1 MDTIAGTRWPPAEEV
16 PRPADPG
23 RTRRRALRRRLL
35 VADLAVV
42 LCWASTAL
50 AVGLYLVNGA
60 PAAMASPA
68 DAVNGLGIV
77 TGLAGTNLILI
88 MVVLAARIPWL
99 DRAVGQDVVMGWHR
113 ALGKPVLY
121 LLTAHAV
128 LLTVGYGLRDG
139 VNVIAETA
147 SFLGVGDLL
156 YAYLAFALLLAVVVT
171 SLIAVRRRFAYELWH
186 VVHLLSYA
194 AVLFALPHQLSVGGV
209 LADGTIQR
217 IYWILLYVAAYA
229 AILWFRIVKPLVGSL
244 RHRFRV
250 TAVER
255 VAADVVSIHLHGRNQ
270 ERLRVSGGQYANWRF
285 LTARDWWHA
294 HPLSYSALSDD
305 GGVRLTVR
313 LTGSGTRALSALRP
327 GTPVMF
333 EGPYGLFTKAAR
345 TQRSV
350 ALVAAGIGVT
360 PIRSLLEEL
369 APEPSEA
376 TILLRAS
383 DKSQL
388 YLWNEML
395 ALSRRYGAE
404 CFADL
409 GPRSTVRSP
418 WLSAAAVQRGVSLE
432 SVFPR
437 ITESDLYVCGPS
449 AWTDLVVRE
458 ARKAGLKDSQIHVER
473 FDW

>member
-1 MDTIAGTRWPPAEEV
+1 MDTIAGTRWTPAEEA
-16 PRPADPG
+16 PRLADPG
-23 RTRRRALRRRLL
+23 RTWRRALRRRLL

-42 LCWASTAL
+42 VGWASTAL
-50 AVGLYLVNGA
+50 AVGLYLVNGGL
-60 PAAMASPA
+60 AAIASPA

-113 ALGKPVLY
+113 SLGKPVLY

-128 LLTVGYGLRDG
+128 LLTVGYALKDG
-139 VNVIAETA
+139 TSIIAETM

-156 YAYLAFALLLAVVVT
+156 YAYIAFALLLAVVVT
-171 SLIAVRRRFAYELWH
+171 SLVAVRRRFAYEFWH
-186 VVHLLSYA
+186 VIHLLSYA

-209 LADGTIQR
+209 LADGTVQR
-217 IYWILLYVAAYA
+217 SYWILLYVVAYA
-229 AILWFRIVKPLVGSL
+229 AILWFRVVKPVALSL
-244 RHRFRV
+244 RHRLRV
-250 TAVER
+250 EAVEWI
-255 VAADVVSIHLHGRNQ
+255 APDVVSLHLRGRDGG
-270 ERLRVSGGQYANWRF
+270 RLPLSGGQFANWRF
-285 LTARDWWHA
+285 LTVRDWWHA
-294 HPLSYSALSDD
+294 HPLSFSALADD

-369 APEPSEA
+369 APAPGEA
-376 TILLRAS
+376 TVLLRAG
-383 DKSQL
+383 DESQL

-395 ALSRRYGAE
+395 ALSRRYGTE

-409 GPRSTVRSP
+409 GPRSAVRSP

-458 ARKAGLKDSQIHVER
+458 ARNAGLKDSQIHVER